1 MANYECTVRTNY
13 FHVKDEEAFRKLVE
27 GIVSEYGRFFI
38 RSFSLALRKMTPLS
52 SLLRVMKICGM

>member
-27 GIVSEYGRFFI
+27 GIVSEYGIKLFE
-38 RSFSLALRKMTPLS
+38 K
-52 SLLRVMKICGM
+52 K